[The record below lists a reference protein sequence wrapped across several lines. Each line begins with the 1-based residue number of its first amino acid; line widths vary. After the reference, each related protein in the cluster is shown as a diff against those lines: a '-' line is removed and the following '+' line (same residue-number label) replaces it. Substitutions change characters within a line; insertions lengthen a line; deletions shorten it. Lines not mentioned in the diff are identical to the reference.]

1 MTETSP
7 VPVVTV
13 SNLIKQFGR
22 FAALCGVTA
31 EFSGGKLYAILG
43 DNGAGK
49 TTLLRTLA
57 GLNQPSSG
65 AVTILGS
72 SKFPDICQQVGYMAH
87 PSLLYDEMSGMENLE
102 YFARLYGIASG
113 ARCAEVIRAVGL
125 DPDLV
130 RPVGQYSQGMRQR
143 MSLARALLN
152 DPKMLLLDE
161 PFSNVDLHSATEM
174 VHLLAGTRDQGK
186 TIFVVTH
193 QASLLDGAADEF
205 VWMESGKIVARTREL
220 KRPEDGG
227 GGGASVRRDGEEP
240 RHHTSSGGKSG
251 ESAS

>member
-1 MTETSP
+1 MTETAP
-7 VPVVTV
+7 VIVVTV

-22 FAALCGVTA
+22 FAALRGVTA

-65 AVTILGS
+65 EVVVLGAS
-72 SKFPDICQQVGYMAH
+72 RFYDICQQVGYMAH
-87 PSLLYDEMSGMENLE
+87 PSLLYDEMSGMENLQ

-113 ARCAEVIRAVGL
+113 TRCAEVIRSVGL

-130 RPVGQYSQGMRQR
+130 RPVGHYSQGMRQR

-152 DPKMLLLDE
+152 DPKILLLDE

-174 VHLLAGTRDQGK
+174 VRLLARTRDRGT
-186 TIFVVTH
+186 TIFIVTH
-193 QASLLDGAADEF
+193 QASLLEDAADEF
-205 VWMESGKIVARTREL
+205 VWMEYGKIIGRTREL
-220 KRPEDGG
+220 KRPESTGG
-227 GGGASVRRDGEEP
+227 NS
-240 RHHTSSGGKSG
+240 K
-251 ESAS
+251 

>member
-1 MTETSP
+1 LTETAPAP

-22 FAALCGVTA
+22 FAALRGVTA

-57 GLNQPSSG
+57 GLSQPTSG
-65 AVTILGS
+65 AVAILGA
-72 SKFPDICQQVGYMAH
+72 SKFHNICQQVGYMAH
-87 PSLLYDEMSGMENLE
+87 PSLLYDEMSGMENLR
-102 YFARLYGIASG
+102 YFARLYGITDG
-113 ARCAEVIRAVGL
+113 AGCAEVIRSVGL
-125 DPDLV
+125 DPDLI

-143 MSLARALLN
+143 LSLARALLN
-152 DPKMLLLDE
+152 NPKILLLDE

-174 VHLLAGTRDQGK
+174 VRLLAGTRDQGK

-193 QASLLDGAADEF
+193 QASLLEGAADEF
-205 VWMESGKIVARTREL
+205 VWMEFGKIVGRTREL
-220 KRPEDGG
+220 KRPE
-227 GGGASVRRDGEEP
+227 AKR
-240 RHHTSSGGKSG
+240 
-251 ESAS
+251 

>member
-1 MTETSP
+1 MTETAP
-7 VPVVTV
+7 VIVITV

-22 FAALCGVTA
+22 FAALRGVTA
-31 EFSGGKLYAILG
+31 EFSSGKLYAILG

-65 AVTILGS
+65 EVVVLGA
-72 SKFPDICQQVGYMAH
+72 SKFHDICQQVGYMAH
-87 PSLLYDEMSGMENLE
+87 PSLLYDEMSGMENLQ

-113 ARCAEVIRAVGL
+113 TRCAEVIRSVGL

-130 RPVGQYSQGMRQR
+130 RPVGYYSQGMRQR

-152 DPKMLLLDE
+152 DPKILLLDE

-174 VHLLAGTRDQGK
+174 VRLRSK
-186 TIFVVTH
+186 SVV
-193 QASLLDGAADEF
+193 
-205 VWMESGKIVARTREL
+205 
-220 KRPEDGG
+220 
-227 GGGASVRRDGEEP
+227 
-240 RHHTSSGGKSG
+240 
-251 ESAS
+251 